1 MAEFTKSRPKATEVR
16 ISPTFEY
23 SLEETADAFGEALA
37 LLYNVLQNHE
47 RDNRVHIVGEIR
59 EFLTRFTKEV

>member
-1 MAEFTKSRPKATEVR
+1 MVEFIKSKPKFTNIR
-16 ISPTFEY
+16 LSPIFEY